1 MKFLK
6 ALKVLTLSLLVV
18 PSLLFGAEQV
28 LVIQGSTTVLPIAQ
42 RAAEEFMKR
51 HPGVEISVRGGGS
64 GVGIA
69 GLLDGTCDIAM
80 SSREMKPEEL
90 QKAKEKGF
98 VPKEIKIGLDGIA
111 VIVNPK
117 NPLKGLTL
125 SQLKDIYTG
134 KVVNWK
140 ELGWRD
146 EKIIVV
152 SRDSASGTFECFNE
166 IVLKKEPL
174 TPRALYQ
181 ASNKAVAVTVSNT
194 KGAIGYI
201 GMAYLEPKVK
211 ALAVEGVM
219 PCEETVRKGLY
230 PISRPLFFYVKGEPK
245 GLVKEFIDFV
255 LSADGQKLVR
265 EVGYIPV
272 K

>member
-6 ALKVLTLSLLVV
+6 ALKVLALGLPLI
-18 PSLLFGAEQV
+18 PMLLFGSEKV
-28 LVIQGSTTVLPIAQ
+28 LIIQGSTTVLPIAQ
-42 RAAEEFMKR
+42 RVAEGFMKR
-51 HPGVEISVRGGGS
+51 HSGVEISVRGGGS

-90 QKAKEKGF
+90 QKAKERGF
-98 VPKEIKIGLDGIA
+98 IPQEIKIALDGIA
-111 VIVNPK
+111 VVVNPK
-117 NPLKGLTL
+117 NPLNGLTI
-125 SQLKDIYTG
+125 SQLREIYTG
-134 KVVNWK
+134 KITNWK
-140 ELGWRD
+140 EVGWRD
-146 EKIIVV
+146 EKIVVV

-219 PCEETVRKGLY
+219 PSEETVRKGIY
-230 PISRPLFFYVKGEPK
+230 PISRPLFFYVRGEPK
-245 GLVKEFIDFV
+245 GLVKEFVDFV
-255 LSADGQKLVR
+255 LSPDGQKLVK